1 MLGVWSLSE
10 LLVLMRR
17 VLRFNE
23 VLLLVAR
30 HDIHSSHKVVVL
42 QPRLIIMRCIC
53 RATFHLSVINR
64 RLLGVSGPRHQSR
77 LLGFLLA
84 LELRRR
90 AGLIQSHV

>member
-1 MLGVWSLSE
+1 MLGVRSLSK

-17 VLRFNE
+17 ILRFDE

-42 QPRLIIMRCIC
+42 QPRLIIMRCVC

-64 RLLGVSGPRHQSR
+64 RLLRVSGPRHQSC

-84 LELRRR
+84 LEL
-90 AGLIQSHV
+90 

>member
-30 HDIHSSHKVVVL
+30 HDIHSSHKVMML
-42 QPRLIIMRCIC
+42 QPRLIIVRCIC
-53 RATFHLSVINR
+53 STIVHLSVIDR
-64 RLLGVSGPRHQSR
+64 RLFGFSSPRHQSC

-84 LELRRR
+84 LEL
-90 AGLIQSHV
+90 